1 MRLDAMSCLSPTS
14 ARVDAPFAPARPE
27 DLCYG
32 FTLPAGP
39 RSPGVARAVSRT
51 ILGAH
56 GLAEVTEPVVQV
68 VSELTTSAY
77 RLSLTKEMY
86 VSLRYRDSALRVTV
100 HDGHPRHT
108 PSRLGAICVLNRRVS
123 LRLLDEVVRACRGE
137 WGIGGDREPGG
148 GTRMWAVLPRAGA
161 RAYQRAGT

>member
-51 ILGAH
+51 ILGAGGRERCVDRRGGRRQAGH
-56 GLAEVTEPVVQV
+56 GVEAHGNSLGSWGCSSRKKKPPT
-68 VSELTTSAY
+68 LT
-77 RLSLTKEMY
+77 
-86 VSLRYRDSALRVTV
+86 
-100 HDGHPRHT
+100 
-108 PSRLGAICVLNRRVS
+108 
-123 LRLLDEVVRACRGE
+123 
-137 WGIGGDREPGG
+137 
-148 GTRMWAVLPRAGA
+148 
-161 RAYQRAGT
+161 